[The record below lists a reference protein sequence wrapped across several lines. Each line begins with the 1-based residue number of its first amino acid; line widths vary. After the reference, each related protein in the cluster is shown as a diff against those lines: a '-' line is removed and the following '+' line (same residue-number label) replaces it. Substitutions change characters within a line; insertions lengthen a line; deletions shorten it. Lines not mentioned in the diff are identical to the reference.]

1 MRKGRYAAITLKGD
15 DRLLCALNPA
25 EGKGVLL
32 VTKQGMAIHFAV
44 EEVSLVGR
52 TAAGVKAMNLA
63 DGDRVAHAFVHNSEG
78 EVVLATDM
86 GYLKR
91 CLLVDFDRQA
101 RGGKGV
107 KCITLLKNGVNG
119 SCIAG
124 ALMVTDPYSFRV
136 VQKSGTA
143 TEFNTE
149 DVGIDT
155 RAGKGQPYVVIVMGD
170 VVTALQR

>member
-1 MRKGRYAAITLKGD
+1 M
-15 DRLLCALNPA
+15 
-25 EGKGVLL
+25 
-32 VTKQGMAIHFAV
+32 
-44 EEVSLVGR
+44 
-52 TAAGVKAMNLA
+52 
-63 DGDRVAHAFVHNSEG
+63 
-78 EVVLATDM
+78 
-86 GYLKR
+86 
-91 CLLVDFDRQA
+91 DFDRQA
-101 RGGKGV
+101 RGGKGL

-136 VQKSGTA
+136 VQKSGTS

-149 DVGIDT
+149 DVGIET